1 MPPKFQVL
9 VTHDVTVPTQF
20 IIIIIIIIIIILKSI
35 PVHATTVH
43 RAVGAQIHSF
53 LNSARGGSK

>member
-9 VTHDVTVPTQF
+9 LTHDVTVPTQF

-35 PVHATTVH
+35 PAHATKVY
-43 RAVGAQIHSF
+43 RGVEPQVHSF
-53 LNSARGGSK
+53 LISALDGSK